1 MAFIFNANAGET
13 PDSIARKREI
23 AEAIAGRAMG
33 RAPRDVGEG
42 LHAIGQAL
50 AYRRMMGQI
59 GKSEAAGRESAAGA
73 FSPIIA
79 ALGGGQWSG
88 VSSDDLK
95 PDVRAVAPPQANVGR
110 TSNQNVGSTIDFA
123 NAGNG
128 DIRQKLLNRGM
139 PEHIADAF
147 VMNFKDESGLDP
159 GISERNPTVP
169 GSRGGYGLYQL
180 TGPRRKAYE
189 AYAAEKGVPLDSA
202 DAQLDFMMTELEG
215 PESAAWQA
223 IQAAPDK
230 GSAAA
235 AIVNQFLRPA
245 EAHRASRVARYTGG
259 QQQQPVQVASLDQ
272 SIGMPDVHD
281 VPQAGTNPIVEALMK
296 LKSQEMAVPFP
307 ANFNFSPGPGATIAP
322 QDVEAM
328 KARAPTDGSPYSGP
342 GATIAPQDMAALQRP
357 IDPLAQFASTGITPP
372 AVHPGVQKPLGV
384 NNPGNIGMR
393 MPDGSVVPAGGD
405 FPPAP
410 PPPSQVAQAAPQNGP
425 SVQQLFEAAQNPWL
439 NDSQRSIINM
449 LLERQLTPKEYNFI
463 TGRDGAIFRADP
475 TGGTIDQVYG
485 GKPDKFRVLSNDEEL
500 KMGLDPANAYQI
512 GADDKISKIGG
523 EGTTVNID
531 QKTEGAFDKELAV
544 NDAKTYSTMST
555 EGMNA
560 KADLGIIGE
569 LEALLQGQGGTMTG
583 VQGWLAQKGVD
594 VGEATDDLQATQA
607 LINKLVP
614 TQRQPGSGS
623 MSDRDVELFTRSL
636 PSLWN
641 QPGGNQKILNVM
653 RGLAQYKAE
662 QGRISDSVLT
672 GEITRQEAR
681 KMLQALPNPLAE
693 FQGKK
698 DGAPDDNIKEGDIIE
713 NDAGERMILR
723 NGKWEPM

>member
-95 PDVRAVAPPQANVGR
+95 PDVRAVTPPQANPNV
-110 TSNQNVGSTIDFA
+110 SEASPNVGSTIDFA

-159 GISERNPTVP
+159 GINERNPTVP

-272 SIGMPDVHD
+272 SIGMPDVID
-281 VPQAGTNPIVEALMK
+281 APQSGTNPIVEALAK
-296 LKSQEMAVPFP
+296 LKAQEM
-307 ANFNFSPGPGATIAP
+307 G
-322 QDVEAM
+322 
-328 KARAPTDGSPYSGP
+328 GS
-342 GATIAPQDMAALQRP
+342 TLV
-357 IDPLAQFASTGITPP
+357 AQA
-372 AVHPGVQKPLGV
+372 GV

-410 PPPSQVAQAAPQNGP
+410 PPPSQVAQAGPQTGP
-425 SVQQLFEAAQNPWL
+425 SVQQLLEAAQNPWL

-449 LLERQLTPKEYNFI
+449 LLEKQMTPKQYDFI
-463 TGRDGAIFRADP
+463 TGRDGSIFRADP
-475 TGGTIDQVYG
+475 TQGSIDQVYG

-512 GADDKISKIGG
+512 GADDKITKIGS

-583 VQGWLAQKGVD
+583 IQGWLAQKGVD

-681 KMLQALPNPLAE
+681 KQLQALPNPLE
-693 FQGKK
+693 GFGKEK
-698 DGAPDDNIKEGDIIE
+698 TTKKTPVVIDGYTIE
-713 NDAGERMILR
+713 EV
-723 NGKWEPM
+723 E